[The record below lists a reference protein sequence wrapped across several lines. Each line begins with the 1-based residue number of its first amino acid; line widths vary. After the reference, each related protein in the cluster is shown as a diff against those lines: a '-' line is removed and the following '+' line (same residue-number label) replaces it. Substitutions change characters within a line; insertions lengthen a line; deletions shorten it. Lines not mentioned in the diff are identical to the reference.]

1 MQKNK
6 KSQSPTC
13 TLKRN
18 PSSVT
23 VPLWLLPA
31 LPHTPLCTLFSL
43 GPAAFPGIIKM
54 LQWSR
59 AATTKTFSSTTNTVL
74 AATLHS
80 PEDHPPHWSHN
91 FLCLHVQSK
100 TRNYTNYFVGGVF
113 FVKASS
119 FFAAHQHCLSILHNV
134 FFITKKS
141 VSGRKKENFLR
152 RLMCTIFCN

>member
-1 MQKNK
+1 MLTKHH
-6 KSQSPTC
+6 P
-13 TLKRN
+13 N

-80 PEDHPPHWSHN
+80 PEDHPPHWSQ
-91 FLCLHVQSK
+91 FPMSPRALKDKKLHKLFCWRV
-100 TRNYTNYFVGGVF
+100 FF

-119 FFAAHQHCLSILHNV
+119 FLLPISTVSAYCTMFSLLQ
-134 FFITKKS
+134 KS
-141 VSGRKKENFLR
+141 LYQAGRKK
-152 RLMCTIFCN
+152 IFSGG